1 MKPRVLAIIPAHNEA
16 TNLPIV
22 IEDLRGQFALSDI
35 VVVNDCSID
44 ETERAARNLGVRVL
58 SLPFNLG
65 IGGAVQTGLK
75 YAEDEG
81 YDIAVQFDGDGQH
94 IAQEIPMLLAPLLEG
109 QSDIAVG
116 SRYLEDRGYKTPL
129 FRKMGMVF
137 SLWLT
142 SVVIRQKLSDITS
155 GFRAWNRKAIIVFAQ
170 DYPMSFAGVES
181 SISAY
186 YCGLRLIEM
195 PAHFRTRISG
205 KSSINFWRSFYYPFK
220 TVVAALGV
228 VMRRSDHVRSVAKRQ
243 GE

>member
-1 MKPRVLAIIPAHNEA
+1 MKARVLAIIPAHNEA
-16 TNLPIV
+16 SNLSIV
-22 IEDLRGQFALSDI
+22 IEDLRGQFVLSDI
-35 VVVNDCSID
+35 LVVNDASSD

-94 IAQEIPMLLAPLLEG
+94 IAQEIPSLLAPVLEG
-109 QSDIAVG
+109 QADMVVG

-129 FRKMGMVF
+129 FRRMGMVF
-137 SLWLT
+137 SVWLT
-142 SVVIRQKLSDITS
+142 SAVIRQKLTDITS
-155 GFRAWNRKAIIVFAQ
+155 GFRAWNSAAIKVFAQ

-181 SISAY
+181 SITAH
-186 YCGLRLIEM
+186 YCGLRLVEV
-195 PAHFRTRISG
+195 PAHFRARFGG

-228 VMRRSDHVRSVAKRQ
+228 VMRRSDHVQFVAKRE
-243 GE
+243 GT